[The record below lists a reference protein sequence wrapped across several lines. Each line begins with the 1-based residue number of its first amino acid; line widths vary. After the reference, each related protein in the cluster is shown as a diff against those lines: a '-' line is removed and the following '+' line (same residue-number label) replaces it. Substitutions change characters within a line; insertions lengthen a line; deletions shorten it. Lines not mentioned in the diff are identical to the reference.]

1 MYNLLHVVDQPWVA
15 TSLLVPLLIFA
26 LNTIK
31 NIFFSSSK
39 KWFMQTNSVTWIT
52 IGHTIYETQ
61 DDLLCPFAN
70 SVHDIKYDK
79 HCSSA
84 QNISQAL

>member
-1 MYNLLHVVDQPWVA
+1 
-15 TSLLVPLLIFA
+15 
-26 LNTIK
+26 
-31 NIFFSSSK
+31 
-39 KWFMQTNSVTWIT
+39 MQTNSVTWIT